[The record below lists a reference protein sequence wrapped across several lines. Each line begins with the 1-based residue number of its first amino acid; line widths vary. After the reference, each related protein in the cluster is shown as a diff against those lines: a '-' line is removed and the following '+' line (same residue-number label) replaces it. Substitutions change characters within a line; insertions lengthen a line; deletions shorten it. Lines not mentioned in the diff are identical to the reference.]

1 MKIFITLLV
10 LFFSSSVIA
19 DVLLNKIK
27 LNDNVNMHFSK
38 SEINKYQSPSDGYGN
53 EKKYSQLYIKNPQE
67 IFDDNYTLVT
77 IAYDSNS
84 KKIKYISGSYENLN
98 NCELFRDQQIIINQV
113 IYFTRV

>member
-77 IAYDSNS
+77 EA
-84 KKIKYISGSYENLN
+84 NLSHRLSMDEVN
-98 NCELFRDQQIIINQV
+98 RTKEWLKQRFQSIDNKDHQTAQQI
-113 IYFTRV
+113 